1 MPFSALLLVLAAAV
15 VHATWN
21 LLLSGAEDTRSAT
34 AVAVAIGVVA
44 FAPAA
49 ALTWDLSPRALPYI
63 AVSSVLELIYLALLA
78 TGYSRAAMS
87 FVYPIARGS
96 APVFVLVVSVV
107 ALGGRVSVLGVAGVL
122 LIAGGIVLVRG
133 LRNTGRPRDLALALA
148 VGACI
153 AGYTLVDKRGIAHAA
168 PLCYLELVFA
178 ATAAGY
184 LIPTWRSR
192 GPPALRAAITAST
205 LIAGVGFFAAYAL
218 TLAALSIAAAAPVAA
233 VRETSVVIAAAVL
246 AASGR
251 ERLSVARIVGSV
263 IVVIG
268 IAFIAFA

>member
-1 MPFSALLLVLAAAV
+1 MPFAALLLVLAAAG

-34 AVAVAIGVVA
+34 AVAVVMGVLA

-49 ALTWDLSPRALPYI
+49 ALTWNLSTRALPYM

-96 APVFVLVVSVV
+96 APVFVL
-107 ALGGRVSVLGVAGVL
+107 GVSVLALGERVSLLGVIGVL
-122 LIAGGIVLVRG
+122 LVAAGIVLVRG
-133 LRNTGRPRDLALALA
+133 LRNAGRPRDLALALA
-148 VGACI
+148 VGVCI
-153 AGYTLVDKRGIAHAA
+153 ASYTLVDKHGITHGA
-168 PLCYLELVFA
+168 PLCYLELVFG

-192 GPPALRAAITAST
+192 GTRALRAAVSWPT
-205 LIAGVGFFAAYAL
+205 LIVGVGFFASYAL
-218 TLAALSIAAAAPVAA
+218 TLAALRIASAAPVAA
-233 VRETSVVIAAAVL
+233 VRETGVVIAAVVL
-246 AASGR
+246 TVTGR
-251 ERLSVARIVGSV
+251 ERL
-263 IVVIG
+263 G
-268 IAFIAFA
+268 IARMIGTVVVVAGIACVAFA